1 MANNVVVWLYASD
14 GTTYFDVTS
23 YVTAFSCSRGKSR
36 ALDYY
41 EPGTCN
47 ITFNN
52 YSRVFDPTN
61 GNTNLI
67 SNNNFETDTSGW
79 SPYTAIYATSVYRG
93 TYDATYRPFQ
103 PFSGTAY
110 LMVVSATGVPIG
122 SEFIATNT
130 AFSSTVT
137 AGQTY
142 TLSAYNRTYWN
153 TTVKVAINWYS
164 ASGFMYQST
173 STYVPSS
180 NTSWKRITNTA
191 VAPPG
196 AIKAEAVLFTVN
208 YGGGYEDSYW
218 DNIVLEQGSSA
229 GSPLYGYVKPK
240 QRVYATINGN
250 SIFSGWIDDWSF
262 TYDVTGEASA
272 SLVASELS
280 TLFANQFFLKDR
292 TFPAELSGARISRVL
307 NLDEVAWPGGSTIDA
322 GTQMLDKAA
331 VVLGTNVLDYLRQV
345 EVSEQGQLYVEGQ
358 DNLYFDDNSVGAS
371 TVGGFPTFADDGS
384 GYYYEAL
391 DVSYTT
397 QLLYN
402 NIQVNA
408 WDGIANRVAITPTS
422 SKLFSPISLSV
433 DGVLYT
439 NGDKLQNLA
448 SYISSKYSEPE
459 YRFNS
464 ITVNMFALDLG
475 QQSVLRS
482 RTPLNG
488 FAQVIFTPN
497 GVGSAITRYVRI
509 IGITH
514 DVTAG
519 SHLVTFNL
527 ESLKTPNLVI
537 DDNEFGKLDNYALG
551 L

>member
-14 GTTYFDVTS
+14 GTTYVDVTS

-47 ITFNN
+47 IMFNN

-61 GNTNLI
+61 
-67 SNNNFETDTSGW
+67 TS
-79 SPYTAIYATSVYRG
+79 
-93 TYDATYRPFQ
+93 
-103 PFSGTAY
+103 
-110 LMVVSATGVPIG
+110 
-122 SEFIATNT
+122 
-130 AFSSTVT
+130 
-137 AGQTY
+137 
-142 TLSAYNRTYWN
+142 
-153 TTVKVAINWYS
+153 
-164 ASGFMYQST
+164 
-173 STYVPSS
+173 
-180 NTSWKRITNTA
+180 
-191 VAPPG
+191 
-196 AIKAEAVLFTVN
+196 
-208 YGGGYEDSYW
+208 
-218 DNIVLEQGSSA
+218 
-229 GSPLYGYVKPK
+229 SPLYGYVKPK

-262 TYDVTGEASA
+262 TYDVSGEASA

-280 TLFANQFFLKDR
+280 TLFANQFFLKDK

-322 GTQMLDKAA
+322 GTQMLDKAL

-408 WDGIANRVAITPTS
+408 WDGIANRVATTPTS
-422 SKLFSPISLSV
+422 SALFSPISLSV

-439 NGDKLQNLA
+439 NGDKLHNLA
-448 SYISSKYSEPE
+448 SYISSKYSQPE

-464 ITVNMFALDLG
+464 ITVNMFALDLS